1 MCARTATAAASNCDD
16 EKQNSKNNPTMTI
29 ESAAIDIAKRVSA
42 ASASF
47 RKPAAFVPSY
57 GTAGF
62 RAEANLLD
70 STLFR

>member
-1 MCARTATAAASNCDD
+1 MCAPGSEALNSEKKISNDLNVATM
-16 EKQNSKNNPTMTI
+16 KI
-29 ESAAIDIAKRVSA
+29 ESAVDIAKTVSA
-42 ASASF
+42 AAF

-62 RAEANLLD
+62 RAEASLLH

>member
-1 MCARTATAAASNCDD
+1 MKT
-16 EKQNSKNNPTMTI
+16 
-29 ESAAIDIAKRVSA
+29 ESAIDIAKTVSSA
-42 ASASF
+42 AF

-62 RAEANLLD
+62 RAEATLLD